1 MLKIT
6 NLSKSFGTM
15 KVLEKISFTLDEGDI
30 LAVLGKNGTGKT
42 TLLRLLADLVS
53 KDFGSVTLNGN
64 KIKREDTSL
73 ITNNDRSFFWRLTC
87 YENLRY
93 FLGMSGL
100 NAKSID
106 RSIQNLAS
114 VFGVENKLY
123 SLFSSL
129 SSGEKKKINLIRML
143 LKKQKVMLFDEVAT
157 DLDLETKAIL
167 INYLRK
173 HSKENKKIIIWVTHN
188 LDELDNFSNKF
199 ILFADAAV
207 KKMGSLK
214 SIDYDFLSKELKH
227 G

>member
-1 MLKIT
+1 
-6 NLSKSFGTM
+6 
-15 KVLEKISFTLDEGDI
+15 
-30 LAVLGKNGTGKT
+30 
-42 TLLRLLADLVS
+42 
-53 KDFGSVTLNGN
+53 
-64 KIKREDTSL
+64 
-73 ITNNDRSFFWRLTC
+73 
-87 YENLRY
+87 
-93 FLGMSGL
+93 
-100 NAKSID
+100 
-106 RSIQNLAS
+106 
-114 VFGVENKLY
+114 
-123 SLFSSL
+123 
-129 SSGEKKKINLIRML
+129 
-143 LKKQKVMLFDEVAT
+143 MLFDEVAT